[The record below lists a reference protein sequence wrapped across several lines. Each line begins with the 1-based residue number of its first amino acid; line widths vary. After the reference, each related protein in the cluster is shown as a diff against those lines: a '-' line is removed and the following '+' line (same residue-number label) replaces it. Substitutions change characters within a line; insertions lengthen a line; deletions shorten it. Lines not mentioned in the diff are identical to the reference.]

1 MSNAD
6 TIIAELRDGHETL
19 ATLLSGLGDEDLA
32 RQSGSADW
40 DISQVLS
47 HLGSGAEI
55 ARTGLQAALDGTP
68 LPGPDILRAIWSVWD
83 AMSRR
88 QRAQGFLRAN
98 DMLTTLYESLDASTR
113 EKLRID
119 MGFLPAPVDVATA
132 ARLRLAEVTLHA
144 WDIRVSFDQHAALP
158 SHAAATLL
166 HGEPDLIAWIGKAQA
181 LDGRHAVIQVTTSDP
196 ASVFALRLQ
205 EPISTHLAIPAQPDG
220 TLDLPAEAWLR
231 LIAGRLAPQNTPET
245 VTATGAADLVL
256 LRRVF
261 PGY

>member
-6 TIIAELRDGHETL
+6 TIIAELRDGHKTL
-19 ATLLSGLGDEDLA
+19 ATMLAELSDEDLA

-55 ARTGLQAALDGTP
+55 ARAILEAALDGTP
-68 LPGPDILRAIWSVWD
+68 LPSHDALRAVWD
-83 AMSRR
+83 VWNAMSRR

-98 DMLTTLYESLDASTR
+98 DMLTTLYESLDAGTR

-132 ARLRLAEVTLHA
+132 ARLRLTEVTLHS

-158 SHAAATLL
+158 SHATGALL

-196 ASVFALRLQ
+196 ASVFTLRLQ
-205 EPISTHLAIPAQPDG
+205 EPISTHHAVPAQPDG
-220 TLDLPAEAWLR
+220 TLALPAEAWLR
-231 LIAGRLAPQNTPET
+231 LIAGRLAPQHTPET
-245 VTATGAADLVL
+245 VTATDAADLVL